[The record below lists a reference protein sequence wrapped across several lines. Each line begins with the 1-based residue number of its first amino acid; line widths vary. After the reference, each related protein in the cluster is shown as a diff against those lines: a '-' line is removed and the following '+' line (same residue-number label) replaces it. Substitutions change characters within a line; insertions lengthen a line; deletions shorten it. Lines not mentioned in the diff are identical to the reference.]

1 VTERTCKSNVD
12 CNADEFCVRPV
23 LPAQT
28 MIIRIQRS
36 NADDIF
42 FAGDP
47 IAFFQMLHVSVY
59 TRRWSWMT
67 LLPLEFPIILYKFL
81 TYIVSISGAL
91 ALLNLAPVPYLDGE
105 HALQRFLILVW
116 QSSNEQVRVVCRLI
130 LRVTT
135 ILLILNLIVSLAALY
150 IR

>member
-1 VTERTCKSNVD
+1 MNI
-12 CNADEFCVRPV
+12 PV
-23 LPAQT
+23 
-28 MIIRIQRS
+28 
-36 NADDIF
+36 
-42 FAGDP
+42 
-47 IAFFQMLHVSVY
+47 HVSVY

-150 IR
+150 IRFQ